1 MPTTQR
7 LNSMVSVPNKRESEA
22 TGPYKGLRQRYD
34 AAFRELIVQ
43 THRRQE
49 SMAIDDSE
57 RDRDVESSARA
68 VRNHRDRIVEFLLR
82 HEDGAEPAQS
92 RVQEA
97 AYFLWLNAGCPVGTS
112 MSDWFA
118 AHRQMSMPSI
128 R

>member
-1 MPTTQR
+1 
-7 LNSMVSVPNKRESEA
+7 MVSVPNKRESEA
-22 TGPYKGLRQRYD
+22 TEQYKGLRQRYD

-49 SMAIDDSE
+49 SVAVDDPDC
-57 RDRDVESSARA
+57 DRDVESSART

-82 HEDGAEPAQS
+82 HEDGAESAQS

-112 MSDWFA
+112 VSDWFA
-118 AHRQMSMPSI
+118 ALRQISI